1 MTLLLNFK
9 FCYSIVYHYNGTQWY
24 KQFSQVGRLYWAF
37 FECIRIFILHGSI
50 YYLRNFLL
58 PFSELRLE
66 GLTDCCLSVL
76 RQCWLGRLTHEIVP
90 EMTYNESGGTLELTT
105 CQCACDRRAL
115 WEHSPMH
122 RCVHFRLIS
131 SQLVAASCPAPAALP
146 ISGPFARSHCVV
158 SRAVPHRRLD
168 ALRMWSRSHEYVADN
183 TLVRHF

>member
-58 PFSELRLE
+58 PFSELRIE

-76 RQCWLGRLTHEIVP
+76 RQCWLGRLTHKIVP
-90 EMTYNESGGTLELTT
+90 EMTYNESGGTLKLIEPMSMCVWQASTLRTFT
-105 CQCACDRRAL
+105 DASLRTFPTHFFSARRCF
-115 WEHSPMH
+115 M
-122 RCVHFRLIS
+122 
-131 SQLVAASCPAPAALP
+131 
-146 ISGPFARSHCVV
+146 
-158 SRAVPHRRLD
+158 
-168 ALRMWSRSHEYVADN
+168 SRSSSSTHQWSFRSI
-183 TLVRHF
+183 TLCGFTSSSAPTTGCSTNVKPLAWVCGR